1 MKRSRH
7 LLVVICVGIAV
18 LVACYWLGLR
28 QGADF
33 GVEFASTLSGSSSLI
48 YLQAI
53 QDGKFT
59 IQDTKV
65 NAYLAGLESQVD
77 EALLQNYHLEGHP
90 AFRFLPSLWR
100 SDAEAARREYLTRL
114 ANYRKEHPSPMRP
127 EANEALL
134 AKKPELRQS
143 MGKTQDAI
151 AEMVSH
157 YVGKPPQ
164 PQ

>member
-7 LLVVICVGIAV
+7 LLVVICIGIAA
-18 LVACYWLGLR
+18 LVAGYWLGLR

-33 GVEFASTLSGSSSLI
+33 GVEFASTLRGSSSLM

-65 NAYLAGLESQVD
+65 NVYVNGLESQVD
-77 EALLQNYHLEGHP
+77 EALFQNYYLEDHP
-90 AFRFLPSLWR
+90 AFRFLPRLWG
-100 SDAEAARREYLTRL
+100 SDVEAARREYLTRL

-143 MGKTQDAI
+143 MVKTQEAI
-151 AEMVSH
+151 AEMVSR
-157 YVGKPPQ
+157 YAGKPPQ